1 MADDAYGSVAMRVL
15 LDGIEKAVFPVTE
28 NGCHVQYDGAFLY
41 ETEDGLHITI
51 RNEAAR
57 VSSPLAAAA
66 GFDVASQAMPPTAT
80 PSMATLPPTATPPPL
95 SADSEREVWNTNKSK
110 FLISKYKEFKEV
122 IGKKGGFRTKKA
134 MWEKLAQEINQEF
147 QCHMT
152 PLQVE
157 NKWKSMERAYK
168 KTKIK
173 NSSSGHSR
181 AACEYEGYGQQTFS
195 HHCFTHVPTQ
205 HNFFEC
211 GFLTESFPNPEVD
224 GAACGIELRRL
235 LPALE
240 VAVEA
245 EAALAG
251 PTFGAAISPAGS
263 LHVAQVATD
272 NFCGASD
279 PRVAW
284 PVCWLG
290 GVGLRTSTLGA
301 GAKGTSSL
309 HAGWA
314 LGTGRCD
321 VAPRHDASA

>member
-41 ETEDGLHITI
+41 ETEDGLHIAI
-51 RNEAAR
+51 RNKAAP

-181 AACEYEGYGQQTFS
+181 AACEYEGELS
-195 HHCFTHVPTQ
+195 EVLEREHHITPVALLAPGRIVANRNGEHI
-205 HNFFEC
+205 
-211 GFLTESFPNPEVD
+211 LPENGPAD
-224 GAACGIELRRL
+224 DPAEEAPAEEAPAEELQAPRRS
-235 LPALE
+235 E
-240 VAVEA
+240 VEVRR
-245 EAALAG
+245 G
-251 PTFGAAISPAGS
+251 RGGGRHRGSSIGS
-263 LHVAQVATD
+263 LISVLQEAIA
-272 NFCGASD
+272 
-279 PRVAW
+279 
-284 PVCWLG
+284 
-290 GVGLRTSTLGA
+290 
-301 GAKGTSSL
+301 AKQKQ
-309 HAGWA
+309 HDEKMA
-314 LGTGRCD
+314 LLERLVRAAEGNK
-321 VAPRHDASA
+321 